1 LARVAVSKAAGWGF
15 ESLLP
20 CKMFD
25 SFTKEL
31 PMKVLR
37 KRRTIMTDAV
47 EVTEDKLGIF
57 ARVGLYYR
65 QVLSE
70 LKKVVW
76 PTRNMLTTYTAV
88 VLVFVAFIIAVVSVI
103 DFVLTKVVFW
113 VFG

>member
-1 LARVAVSKAAGWGF
+1 
-15 ESLLP
+15 
-20 CKMFD
+20 
-25 SFTKEL
+25 
-31 PMKVLR
+31 
-37 KRRTIMTDAV
+37 MTDAV

-88 VLVFVAFIIAVVSVI
+88 VLVFVTFIIAVVSVI

>member
-1 LARVAVSKAAGWGF
+1 
-15 ESLLP
+15 
-20 CKMFD
+20 
-25 SFTKEL
+25 
-31 PMKVLR
+31 
-37 KRRTIMTDAV
+37 MTDAV
-47 EVTEDKLGIF
+47 EVTEEKLGIF

-88 VLVFVAFIIAVVSVI
+88 VLVFVTFVIAVVSVI
-103 DFVLTKVVFW
+103 DLVLTKVVFW